1 MPREV
6 KRGEIYWVNW
16 NPHRGSEQGGTRPAL
31 IIQNDIGNR
40 CSPTTIVA
48 ACSTT
53 DVKMFPFIVFLEG
66 SEGGLPQECHV
77 NLSAI
82 LTVDKSCLGDK
93 IGELGDN
100 KMAEVDEAIKHSLS
114 IDMDI
119 F

>member
-1 MPREV
+1 MLKEV

-16 NPHRGSEQGGTRPAL
+16 NPRRGSEQGGTRPAL
-31 IIQNDIGNR
+31 IIQNNIANR
-40 CSPTTIVA
+40 FSTTTIVG
-48 ACSTT
+48 ACSSAE
-53 DVKMFPFIVFLEG
+53 VKKYPFVVFLE
-66 SEGGLPQECHV
+66 EGEEGLPLKCYV

-93 IGELGDN
+93 IGELDDN

-114 IDMDI
+114 IDMAM